1 MFSLGEYMRT
11 LWRFIAGFFK
21 WTWRLLNF
29 VREMVLNLFFIFL
42 VLVGVGIWMQVSNS
56 DTKETAGRG
65 ALLLDISGVI
75 VDKPDSSQ
83 RFSRLS
89 RQLLGASSDR
99 RQENS
104 LFDIVNTIRQ
114 AKDDRNI
121 TGIVMD
127 LKNFAGGDQP
137 SMQYIGKALKEF
149 RDSGKPVYA
158 IGENY
163 SQGQY
168 YLASFANKIWLSPQ
182 GVVDLHG
189 FATNGLYYK
198 SLLDKLKVS
207 THVFRVGTYK
217 SAVEP
222 FIRDDMS
229 PAAREADS
237 RWIGELWQNYL
248 NTVAANRQIPA
259 QQVFPGAQG
268 LLDGLTKTGGD
279 TAKYA
284 LDNKLVDALASSAE
298 IEKALTKEFGW
309 SKADKNYRAISYYD
323 YALKT
328 PADTGDSIGVVF
340 ANGAIMDGEET
351 QGNVGGDTTA
361 AQIRDA
367 RLDPKVKAIVLRV
380 NSPGGSVTASEVIRS
395 ELAAARAAG
404 KPVVVSMG
412 GMAASGGYWI
422 STPANYIVAN
432 PSTLTGSIGI
442 FGVITTVENSLN
454 SIGVHTDGV
463 STSPLADVSITK
475 ALPPEAQQMM
485 QLSIENGYKR
495 FITLVA
501 DARKSTPE
509 QIDKIAQG
517 HVWTG
522 QDAKANGLVDS
533 LGDFDDAVA
542 KAAEL
547 AKLKQWHLEYYVDE
561 PTFFDKV
568 MDNMSGS
575 VRAMLPETFQAMLPA
590 PLASVAS
597 TVKSESDKLAAFNDP
612 QNRYAFCLTCANVR

>member
-1 MFSLGEYMRT
+1 MRT

-21 WTWRLLNF
+21 WTWRVLNF

-42 VLVGVGIWMQVSNS
+42 VLVGVGIWMQIGNGSNS
-56 DTKETAGRG
+56 EQTARG

-75 VDKPDSSQ
+75 VDKPSTNH
-83 RFSRLS
+83 RLGALG
-89 RQLLGASSDR
+89 RQLFGASSDR
-99 RQENS
+99 LQENS
-104 LFDIVNTIRQ
+104 LFDIVNAIRQ

-121 TGIVMD
+121 TGIVLD
-127 LKNFAGGDQP
+127 LKNVTGADQP
-137 SMQYIGKALKEF
+137 SMRYIGKALREF
-149 RDSGKPVYA
+149 RDSGKPVFA
-158 IGENY
+158 VGENY

-182 GVVDLHG
+182 GQVDLHG

-198 SLLDKLKVS
+198 TLLDKLKVS

-248 NTVAANRQIPA
+248 HTVSANRQISP
-259 QQVFPGAQG
+259 QQLFPGAQAII
-268 LLDGLTKTGGD
+268 DGLTSVGGD

-284 LDNKLVDALASSAE
+284 LDHKLVDALASSADV
-298 IEKALTKEFGW
+298 EKALTKQFGW
-309 SKADKNYRAISYYD
+309 SKTENSYRAISYYD
-323 YALKT
+323 YSLKT
-328 PADTGDSIGVVF
+328 PADTGGTIAVIF

-351 QGNVGGDTTA
+351 PGNVGGDTTA
-361 AQIRDA
+361 SQIRDA

-380 NSPGGSVTASEVIRS
+380 NSPGGSVNASEVIRA

-422 STPANYIVAN
+422 STPANYIVAS

-442 FGVITTVENSLN
+442 FGVINTVENSLS
-454 SIGVHTDGV
+454 SIGVHSDGV
-463 STSPLADVSITK
+463 STSPLADISMTK
-475 ALPPEAQQMM
+475 ALSPEVQQMM
-485 QLSIENGYKR
+485 QLSIEYGYKR

-501 DARKSTPE
+501 EARKRTPE

-522 QDAKANGLVDS
+522 EDAKANGLVDS

-547 AKLKQWHLEYYVDE
+547 AKLKQWHLDYYQDE
-561 PTFFDKV
+561 PTVLDMV
-568 MDNMSGS
+568 MDSMTGS
-575 VRAMLPETFQAMLPA
+575 VRAMLPEAIQAMLPA
-590 PLASVAS
+590 PLVSAAN
-597 TVKSESDKLAAFNDP
+597 TVKAEGDKLAAFNDP

>member
-1 MFSLGEYMRT
+1 
-11 LWRFIAGFFK
+11 
-21 WTWRLLNF
+21 
-29 VREMVLNLFFIFL
+29 
-42 VLVGVGIWMQVSNS
+42 MQVSGGDS
-56 DTKETAGRG
+56 KETASRG

-83 RFSRLS
+83 RFSKLS

-99 RQENS
+99 LQENS

-158 IGENY
+158 VGENY

-268 LLDGLTKTGGD
+268 VLEGLTKTGGD

-284 LDNKLVDALASSAE
+284 LENKLVDALASSAE
-298 IEKALTKEFGW
+298 IEKTLTKEFGW
-309 SKADKNYRAISYYD
+309 SKTDKNYRAISYYD

-380 NSPGGSVTASEVIRS
+380 NSPGGSVTASEVIRA

-442 FGVITTVENSLN
+442 FGVITTVENSLD

-463 STSPLADVSITK
+463 STSPLADVSITR

-501 DARKSTPE
+501 DARHSTPE

-547 AKLKQWHLEYYVDE
+547 AKVKQWHLEYYVDE

-575 VRAMLPETFQAMLPA
+575 VRAMLPDAFQAMLPA